1 MIIEV
6 VLACLF
12 LAILYERVL
21 DEKRQKMKD
30 YCIIEGVKCALAVAM
45 SDPFMNDVKLI
56 EARNKYIKSTIKLLD
71 HWDGSSKYS
80 SSDQVKGDK

>member
-30 YCIIEGVKCALAVAM
+30 YCIIEGVRCALAVAL
-45 SDPFMNDVKLI
+45 SDPFLNDIKIVQ
-56 EARNKYIKSTIKLLD
+56 ARNKYIRTTIKLLD
-71 HWDGSSKYS
+71 HLDESSKCS
-80 SSDQVKGDK
+80 SSEQVKGV